1 MSRLIYI
8 SLLLV
13 FVLLYKTQA
22 DAQQAV
28 FHNSGAQIVITKGA
42 DVNIQ
47 GSMLSDPSNNIAP
60 KIQLNG
66 NLSISGD
73 IINHSDNL
81 FREPRLS
88 AVIPPPLFWYT
99 TWNLTVLEQPFCKPM
114 FVLSTT

>member
-8 SLLLV
+8 PLLLA
-13 FVLLYKTQA
+13 FVLLCKTQA
-22 DAQQAV
+22 NAQQAV

-47 GSMLSDPSNNIAP
+47 GSMLSEPSNNIAP

-81 FREPRLS
+81 FRISEGYLILTGAGTQVVSSLS
-88 AVIPPPLFWYT
+88 LIHI
-99 TWNLTVLEQPFCKPM
+99 
-114 FVLSTT
+114 